1 MKDAGRKEAMMNNQT
16 YETYFNTQNETLTEF
31 YRFVEASGY
40 TYEPLGIF
48 ETQHINYDTHH
59 SYHLPL
65 VTKKGNPARKMGHAF
80 ICRLSSGRY
89 ELTMYIN

>member
-1 MKDAGRKEAMMNNQT
+1 MKKALKF
-16 YETYFNTQNETLTEF
+16 ETYFETQNSALNEF
-31 YRFVEASGY
+31 YRYIDEAGY
-40 TYEPLGIF
+40 LHNKLTGF
-48 ETQHINYDTHH
+48 ECVHINYDSNH

-65 VTKKGNPARKMGHAF
+65 YTIKNQLAKKQAHAF